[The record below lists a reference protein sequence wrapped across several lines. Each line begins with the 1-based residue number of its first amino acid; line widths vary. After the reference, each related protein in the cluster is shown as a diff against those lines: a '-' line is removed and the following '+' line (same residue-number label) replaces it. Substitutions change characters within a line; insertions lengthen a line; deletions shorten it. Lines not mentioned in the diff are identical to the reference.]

1 MKNRKDHLFQKKFM
15 EASETGAAGSFS
27 LKLNENKSK
36 NQTKQP
42 GPWPGGR
49 SRLKR
54 AYRPGWVRSQ
64 VLPAQWGRG
73 QSPLIKKTPN
83 NRPSPVDAARFLKT
97 GTRSERLHLP
107 PSTKPAIPSW
117 RCSLPQDRDPFQND
131 FTYHLRPSCES
142 QQTCCGEQYRPRSR
156 EEPSVWRGIYLIPR
170 LNGNIPGF

>member
-36 NQTKQP
+36 IKPNTKSQP
-42 GPWPGGR
+42 PSPWPGGR

-54 AYRPGWVRSQ
+54 AYRAGWVRSQ
-64 VLPAQWGRG
+64 VLTAQWGRA
-73 QSPLIKKTPN
+73 QSPLIKPLIKKTPN

-117 RCSLPQDRDPFQND
+117 RCSLPQEQDPFQND

-142 QQTCCGEQYRPRSR
+142 QQTCCG
-156 EEPSVWRGIYLIPR
+156 
-170 LNGNIPGF
+170 